1 MNAPRVS
8 PALGGVLLSLVVAL
22 LPVGS
27 AIPLLSPA
35 TASAQELRSTLF
47 QSADEALEAAR
58 TARADI
64 LAPDAYGDAMQL
76 YRRAE
81 QDLERGRD
89 LNDIRRS
96 LSRATELFEQALE
109 ATELANVTL
118 TSALASRDDAE
129 NAGAPRF
136 APSMWKEA
144 EEKFRDAARELEDG
158 DVNDAR
164 KRGAEAEEL
173 YRDSELAA
181 IKANYFNETWSLLD
195 QAEDDDVDDKAPK
208 TLELAEVL
216 VKRAEQQLNE
226 SRYDTD
232 EPRSL
237 AREAKREAQ
246 HAIYLAQWIEQF
258 EDEDGTLEDLLLTA
272 EAPLRRIA
280 GAAEIAVS
288 FEAGLEPATDSI
300 IARIMAYQDTI
311 QQLRSELEGEESLV
325 ATLEERVE
333 ELEGQL
339 GGVEEERSALAE
351 RLEARAQLQQ
361 RFTSVERMFTRE
373 EARVVREGD
382 DVIIRLYGL
391 TFPVGS
397 STIEPRY
404 FSILTKA
411 QQAIKTFP
419 DATVTIEGHTDSFG
433 SDEANLRLSQER
445 ANAVKQYLLANMAFD
460 ASKIDAVGH
469 GETQP
474 VASNETDEG
483 RAKNRRIDVVI
494 RPGFGGG

>member
-1 MNAPRVS
+1 MNAQRIS
-8 PALGGVLLSLVVAL
+8 PPLGGFLVSLVTILAFWN
-22 LPVGS
+22 
-27 AIPLLSPA
+27 AIPLLGPS
-35 TASAQELRSTLF
+35 TAAAQELRSSLF
-47 QSADEALEAAR
+47 QEADEALESAK

-64 LAPDAYGDAMQL
+64 LAPDAYAEAMQL

-89 LNDIRRS
+89 LNDIRRR
-96 LSRATELFEQALE
+96 LSRATELFQKAQE

-118 TSALASRDDAE
+118 TNALGARDDAA

-158 DVNDAR
+158 DVNDAK
-164 KRGAEAEEL
+164 KRGGEAEEL
-173 YRDSELAA
+173 YRDAELAA
-181 IKANYFNETWSLLD
+181 IKANYLNETWSLLD
-195 QAEDDDVDDKAPK
+195 QADDQDVDDKAPK
-208 TLELAEVL
+208 TLELAEAL

-246 HAIYLAQWIEQF
+246 HAIYLANWIEQF

-280 GAAEIAVS
+280 GSAEIPLS
-288 FEAGLEPATDSI
+288 FEAGLEPPTDSI
-300 IARIMAYQDTI
+300 IARITAYQDTI
-311 QQLRSELEGEESLV
+311 QQLRSEVEGQESMV
-325 ATLEERVE
+325 VTLEQRVD

-339 GGVEEERSALAE
+339 GGIEEERSALAE
-351 RLEARAQLQQ
+351 RLEARARLQQ
-361 RFTSVERMFTRE
+361 RFTSLERMFTRE
-373 EARVVREGD
+373 EGRVIREGD

-397 STIEPRY
+397 ATIEPRY
-404 FSILTKA
+404 FPILTKA

-460 ASKIDAVGH
+460 ASKIDAIGH

-483 RAKNRRIDVVI
+483 RAKNRRIDIVI
-494 RPGFGGG
+494 HPGFGGG